1 MSIIDRVKKDYESI
15 ANEIKQERDGI
26 NVQLHLLNMEAKS
39 EWDELEKK
47 YSQFKLSTAKIA
59 EAAED
64 SAEEIASAVKL
75 VGDELNEGYR
85 RIRRALK

>member
-26 NVQLHLLNMEAKS
+26 NVQLHLLNMEAKN

-47 YSQFKLSTAKIA
+47 YSQFKFSTAKIS